1 MFSSRLKASFPI
13 NLNTLYVLDILSF
26 ITGSTQHLW
35 TKIYCKRSQFIAT
48 SILKSAVRL
57 HIKNGIVFFRNRNS
71 SKFSEIKLQRFF
83 LNISEAVVNSST
95 AAELGIGVL
104 CFRKSFIHT
113 LRCVDGN
120 NSSSSGELRHS
131 FRLHVS
137 HSCSMWLDT
146 RASSL
151 SGVLEPDIYK
161 LKE

>member
-1 MFSSRLKASFPI
+1 MFSTSFP
-13 NLNTLYVLDILSF
+13 F

-35 TKIYCKRSQFIAT
+35 TEIYCKRRQFVET
-48 SILKSAVRL
+48 NILISAVRP
-57 HIKNGIVFFRNRNS
+57 HIKNVFVFFRNRNC
-71 SKFSEIKLQRFF
+71 SKFSNFKLERFF
-83 LNISEAVVNSST
+83 LNISEAVENSLST

-104 CFRKSFIHT
+104 YFKKSFIHT

-146 RASSL
+146 RPSSL
-151 SGVLEPDIYK
+151 SGVPEPDIYK
-161 LKE
+161 LKD

>member
-1 MFSSRLKASFPI
+1 MALLF
-13 NLNTLYVLDILSF
+13 
-26 ITGSTQHLW
+26 
-35 TKIYCKRSQFIAT
+35 
-48 SILKSAVRL
+48 
-57 HIKNGIVFFRNRNS
+57 FFRNRNS
-71 SKFSEIKLQRFF
+71 SKLSDFKLERFF
-83 LNISEAVVNSST
+83 LNISEAVENNLST

-104 CFRKSFIHT
+104 YFRKSFIHT

-151 SGVLEPDIYK
+151 SGVPEPDIYT

>member
-1 MFSSRLKASFPI
+1 MLSQSF
-13 NLNTLYVLDILSF
+13 LF

-35 TKIYCKRSQFIAT
+35 TEIYWNRSQFIAT
-48 SILKSAVRL
+48 SILKSAVKL

-71 SKFSEIKLQRFF
+71 SKFSDFKLERFF
-83 LNISEAVVNSST
+83 LDISEAVENSLST

-104 CFRKSFIHT
+104 YFRKSSIHT

-131 FRLHVS
+131 FWLHVS
-137 HSCSMWLDT
+137 HSCAMWLDT

-151 SGVLEPDIYK
+151 SGVPGSDIYK